1 MLLFLQEILNNP
13 ASFAMTTQTEI
24 LSTKTDK
31 YEVPIFKIDNYL
43 ENCEI
48 FLVNILL

>member
-1 MLLFLQEILNNP
+1 MNNP
-13 ASFAMTTQTEI
+13 ASIAMTTQTEI

-43 ENCEI
+43 KNCEI
-48 FLVNILL
+48 FLVNELLLYDY